1 MKKCVLHP
9 ENNCTGCNLC
19 NRCDLDPTKICD
31 NCFRCLELDGQDY
44 AEIPI
49 AHVYTEVDET
59 AFEASGEY
67 YVPDLEHALQI
78 ATLHGTH
85 GRRRFR

>member
-9 ENNCTGCNLC
+9 ENDCTGCNVC

-31 NCFRCLELDGQDY
+31 NCFHCLELDGQDY
-44 AEIPI
+44 VEIPI
-49 AHVYTEVDET
+49 AHVYTEIDET
-59 AFEASGEY
+59 AFESSGDY
-67 YVPDLEHALQI
+67 APDLERSIQI
-78 ATLHGTH
+78 ATLHGIR